1 MAVARFEMIRREPYA
16 TNADFGGSGPYERI
30 DAIAHYAVD
39 PTLPGNDR
47 ITDLSLAERKHGK
60 VEFTG
65 DVTLLVPRGKA
76 NRALLVNFPNRG
88 NRTATRLFNRAP
100 FELVPTDEIDPGDG
114 FLMRHGWTVAFCGWQ
129 WDAPK
134 PGPRMGIT
142 PPQVPPRVRNPDGNM
157 HLRIQP
163 NEVTAA
169 YPLTDHH
176 VGSIGQHRP
185 IAARNV
191 SDAEARLLVRPSMY
205 GEAEEISRNR
215 WQFARDELGAP
226 VADAEWVRLEGGF
239 QPGLVYDLIYVPR
252 DCPVAGAGLLAM
264 RDLAAF
270 LRRHP
275 ASPLA
280 GNVDHV
286 IGEGI
291 SQCGRLM
298 RTFLGLGLNTAEDGG
313 PAYDGLLIHVAGGRR
328 GEFNMRYGQPSV
340 QPTPAFGH
348 LFPFADDPTHDPA
361 SGRTAGLLDLQ
372 RAAGNVPKIFQTDT
386 SAEYWRGDASLAH
399 IAPDASRDLEL
410 PREVRRYL
418 YGSTQHTPGALPFA
432 DLSPFGS
439 HGSNWFNVVDY
450 RPLHRAG
457 LMSLLA
463 WIRDGN
469 EPPASVYPRLSDGT
483 AVTRAQV
490 VERLAKIPGLV
501 PPVVDLLPG
510 VRPLEVGRL
519 ADRGIGTFPAR
530 PVGPPYLAFVAALD
544 ADGNETGAVRMPD
557 VEVPI
562 ATHTGFNVRHP
573 RSGGA
578 GQLLEYVGLTVPFP
592 RGAAE
597 RVGTGDPRPA
607 IAERYGGRSDYLAR
621 VRAAARRLTAERLL
635 LEEDIELCVD
645 LAAERYDACM
655 K

>member
-1 MAVARFEMIRREPYA
+1 MAVARFEIIRRGPYA
-16 TNADFGGSGPYERI
+16 ANEDFGGSGPYERI

-47 ITDLSLAERKHGK
+47 ITDLNLAERNDGK

-65 DVTLLVPRGKA
+65 DVTLLVPQGKS

-142 PPQVPPRVRNPDGNM
+142 PPQVPPRVRNPAGNM

-176 VGSIGQHRP
+176 VGSILQHRP
-185 IAARNV
+185 IPRGDV

-205 GEAEEISRNR
+205 GEAQEISRNR
-215 WQFARDELGAP
+215 WQFARDELGAA
-226 VADAEWVRLEGGF
+226 VSDVEWVRLEGGF

-252 DCPVAGAGLLAM
+252 DCPVVGAGLLAM

-280 GNVDHV
+280 DRVNHV

-313 PAYDGLLIHVAGGRR
+313 PSYDGLLIHVAGGRR
-328 GEFNMRYGQPSV
+328 GEFNVRYGQPSV
-340 QPTPAFGH
+340 QPTPSFGH
-348 LFPFADDPTHDPA
+348 LFPFADDRTHDPF

-386 SAEYWRGDASLAH
+386 SAEYWRATRR
-399 IAPDASRDLEL
+399 SRTL
-410 PREVRRYL
+410 RRTL
-418 YGSTQHTPGALPFA
+418 VAISSCRARCGAIST
-432 DLSPFGS
+432 
-439 HGSNWFNVVDY
+439 
-450 RPLHRAG
+450 
-457 LMSLLA
+457 
-463 WIRDGN
+463 
-469 EPPASVYPRLSDGT
+469 
-483 AVTRAQV
+483 
-490 VERLAKIPGLV
+490 
-501 PPVVDLLPG
+501 
-510 VRPLEVGRL
+510 
-519 ADRGIGTFPAR
+519 AR
-530 PVGPPYLAFVAALD
+530 PSIRQAHCPSP
-544 ADGNETGAVRMPD
+544 T
-557 VEVPI
+557 
-562 ATHTGFNVRHP
+562 
-573 RSGGA
+573 
-578 GQLLEYVGLTVPFP
+578 
-592 RGAAE
+592 
-597 RVGTGDPRPA
+597 
-607 IAERYGGRSDYLAR
+607 
-621 VRAAARRLTAERLL
+621 
-635 LEEDIELCVD
+635 
-645 LAAERYDACM
+645 
-655 K
+655 